1 MTEHEQTKRNLICNK
16 KNNRKG
22 RAIFAIKKSFDDAK
36 KFCASLNGYLIKNKI
51 GQSKESD
58 DWKRYWAHFNSWTP
72 DQKKFESVTFGDPTK
87 CGRVWIGYQKV
98 KGENTLQLENTEGKK
113 INAEDDQLLEDLGTK
128 WKNGYPNGKDKKEC
142 IYIKNEDFYIR
153 DGPCSHR
160 YCFICDIPKYSTYL
174 LRGYEGV
181 RESLQETEFGLSVG
195 QQKNASFTLLFEGL
209 TRGKISWDLTIGKA
223 NLSFPEE
230 ENIHFQTLGQ
240 FGVGMTKWIKKSL
253 VDESNDQFHAKFT
266 KVGSLRQ
273 NAGID
278 FRKRCYY

>member
-1 MTEHEQTKRNLICNK
+1 MTEHERIKTHLICGK
-16 KNNRKG
+16 KSNSRKG
-22 RAIFAIKKSFDDAK
+22 RAVFAIKKSFDDAK

-58 DWKRYWAHFNSWTP
+58 DWRDNWENFAQWTP

-87 CGRVWIGYQKV
+87 CGRVWTGYKKV
-98 KGENTLQLENTEGKK
+98 KWENNLTLENTEGKK
-113 INAEDDQLLEDLGTK
+113 INAEDDLQLSEELGTK
-128 WKNGYPNGKDKKEC
+128 WKNGYPNGNDKKEC

-160 YCFICDIPKYSTYL
+160 YCFICDIPPYSTYL

-209 TRGKISWDLTIGKA
+209 TRGKISWDLLTGKA
-223 NLSFPEE
+223 NLTFPEE
-230 ENIHFQTLGQ
+230 NIYFRTMGQ
-240 FGVGMTKWIKKSL
+240 FGVGMAKWKKISPD
-253 VDESNDQFHAKFT
+253 DELNDGWNDDPFDVKFT
-266 KVGSLRQ
+266 KVRV
-273 NAGID
+273 
-278 FRKRCYY
+278 